1 MDAERLIAWDAEL
14 RAVHA
19 RLRDALVVAQDAI
32 AAGND
37 APDTASD
44 LLLYCRGFCVALDGH
59 HRSEDAALFP
69 ALVAAHPQLA
79 PVIEKLM
86 QDHSMLSQLLGAL
99 RSAVERQ
106 EPVAVVKR
114 HIDGISAIMESHF
127 RYEEREILEP
137 LRSLR
142 LSADRAHALGAL

>member
-1 MDAERLIAWDAEL
+1 MVA
-14 RAVHA
+14 
-19 RLRDALVVAQDAI
+19 RDAI
-32 AAGND
+32 TAGND
-37 APDTASD
+37 APDVASD
-44 LLLYCRGFCVALDGH
+44 LLLYCTGFCVALDGH

-69 ALVAAHPQLA
+69 ALVAAHPRLA

-99 RSAVERQ
+99 RAAVERQ

-142 LSADRAHALGAL
+142 LNADRAHALGAL